1 MRRRAFEYMRS
12 LRYILT
18 GRPVTLDDCLLAA
31 PAGRAAIKLATH
43 METLVGEQ
51 RVLTQLVA
59 KLTWQ
64 FAGRKVKLHVVC
76 GVLRDSDSRSEIAEA
91 VRRANG
97 RLAQLES
104 RLRAAASVDG
114 IGGRF
119 AAERLEAASAGAGAA
134 YH

>member
-1 MRRRAFEYMRS
+1 MRS

-31 PAGRAAIKLATH
+31 PAGRAAIKLATNV
-43 METLVGEQ
+43 ETLVGEQ
-51 RVLTQLVA
+51 VVLTQLMA

-76 GVLRDSDSRSEIAEA
+76 GVLRDSDSRSEIVEA

-104 RLRAAASVDG
+104 RLRAAAASVDG